1 MTSAARPTRSRR
13 RTSSPSRFALSPP
26 PTAVLLPAGLLLAAC
41 VVSATSAAPAQTS
54 DLRLDITH
62 PAQGDVVGRELAVT
76 GTSAGISA
84 QPILVFVYAP
94 AADRWFFQGRATVG
108 ADGAWQVDPVIVS
121 DGALRSARI
130 TAEGVRIVATAMD
143 EVPSGLSGIPAA
155 DFPPPGTLAQ
165 SPVVVVSRGE

>member
-1 MTSAARPTRSRR
+1 MTR
-13 RTSSPSRFALSPP
+13 
-26 PTAVLLPAGLLLAAC
+26 AVLCLILPPLLLGP
-41 VVSATSAAPAQTS
+41 VPAPAQPA
-54 DLRLDITH
+54 DLQLAITE
-62 PAQGDVVGRELAVT
+62 PADGAVVGRELAVT

-84 QPILVFVYAP
+84 QQILVFVYAP

-108 ADGAWQVDPVIVS
+108 TDGAWQVDPVIVS

-143 EVPSGLSGIPAA
+143 EVPTGLSGIPAA